1 MRAVPMVVAFVVSLL
16 LAPLAAAYKETD
28 HLDST
33 LSTHQFILDH
43 VPGILEADGHPE
55 LAAKLRARWLDDLK
69 WGSIDADRY
78 LCRQAN
84 HYMSP
89 DTHAGLATFE
99 SAGDL
104 ADRQFATAPQDWV
117 QSDAEG
123 ALLHLGW
130 AMEPM
135 MDLTE
140 PHHAHLDPIDYHEA
154 YEECVLAHQTVLPAA
169 TAAV

>member
-1 MRAVPMVVAFVVSLL
+1 MRAAPLVVAFAVSLL
-16 LAPLAAAYKETD
+16 LTPLAAAYKETD

-33 LSTHQFILDH
+33 LSTHQFILDR
-43 VPGILEADGHPE
+43 VPGILEGDGHPE
-55 LAAKLRARWLDDLK
+55 LAAKLRAGWLDDLK
-69 WGSIDADRY
+69 WGSIEADRY
-78 LCRQAN
+78 LWRQAN

-104 ADRQFATAPQDWV
+104 ADQQFAVAQQDWARG
-117 QSDAEG
+117 DAHG

-140 PHHAHLDPIDYHEA
+140 P
-154 YEECVLAHQTVLPAA
+154 
-169 TAAV
+169 